1 MKAENFYGKIREIQ
15 QMELDEQPKLIK
27 LACDKLVRD
36 IRQFLSDEMFIHSL
50 YDTYDFGIDKV
61 IGTLY
66 AVYGYYFY
74 TGKRT
79 ATAIKKTIDGYQ
91 K

>member
-1 MKAENFYGKIREIQ
+1 MH
-15 QMELDEQPKLIK
+15 
-27 LACDKLVRD
+27 DKWG
-36 IRQFLSDEMFIHSL
+36 
-50 YDTYDFGIDKV
+50 FGIDKV

-79 ATAIKKTIDGYQ
+79 ANVIKKTLDGY
-91 K
+91 KRKPVH